1 MVIRSV
7 EPSDAVD
14 VAALSG
20 ELGYASSVEDVET
33 RMDHLLR
40 KPSHGFMVAEVDGH
54 VVGFITFEK
63 YEIVYHDP
71 GVNVTGLVVK
81 EEFRGRGIGKALLAE
96 AEAYA
101 RKSGLAYVRL
111 NSGSQRVEA
120 HRFYRNNGYGHEKDQ
135 KRFLKE
141 LG

>member
-1 MVIRSV
+1 MAIRRA
-7 EPSDAVD
+7 EPSDAAD

-20 ELGYASSVEDVET
+20 ELGYASSVGDVRK
-33 RMDHLLR
+33 RMDHLLQ
-40 KPSHGFMVAEVDGH
+40 KPSHGFMVAEVDGQ
-54 VVGFITFEK
+54 VVGFITFEN

-71 GVNVTGLVVK
+71 GVNATGLVVR

-96 AEAYA
+96 AETYA

-111 NSGSQRVEA
+111 HSGSQRTEA